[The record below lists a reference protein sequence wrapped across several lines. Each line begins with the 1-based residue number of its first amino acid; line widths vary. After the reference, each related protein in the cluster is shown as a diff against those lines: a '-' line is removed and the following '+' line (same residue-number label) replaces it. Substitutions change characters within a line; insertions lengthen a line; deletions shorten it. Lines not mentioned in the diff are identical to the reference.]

1 MGKFLARRIGYMIIT
16 MWLVTTATFFLMNC
30 IPGDPIRAMFR
41 KAPPQVQENIRR
53 KWDLDKPVT
62 TRYVLYLKKVVTE
75 FELGE
80 SMVYPGESFK
90 SIPGESFKSILH
102 DRLPASARLG
112 FQSIILGVTVG
123 VLLGV
128 LAAFKRGTW
137 VDYLSVFIV
146 ILGVSIPSFVLALL
160 IQKYFGGKFFPIL
173 GWPTGSAKWFG
184 GWEYTILPTIANCLG
199 MVAGYARYTKT
210 SVLEVINQDY
220 VLTAKA
226 KGLSNSAII
235 WKHIMRNAMIP
246 LVTIIPLTI
255 GGALTGS
262 LVIER
267 IFSIPGI
274 GQYFVGAINARDY
287 FMIMGDTIFFACIYI
302 VALIFV
308 DILYVVVDPRIR
320 ISGGKR

>member
-1 MGKFLARRIGYMIIT
+1 MGKFLARRIGYMLLT
-16 MWLVTTATFFLMNC
+16 MWLVITATFFLMNTL
-30 IPGDPIRAMFR
+30 PGDPVRVMAS
-41 KAPPQVQENIRR
+41 KAPPQVRENIRK
-53 KWDLDKPVT
+53 KWNLDKHVT
-62 TRYVLYLKKVVTE
+62 TRYFLYLKKVVTE

-90 SIPGESFKSILH
+90 SVLH

-112 FQSIILGVTVG
+112 FQTIIVGVTVG

-137 VDYLSVFIV
+137 IDYLSVFIV
-146 ILGVSIPSFVLALL
+146 ILGVSIPNFVLALL

-173 GWPTGSAKWFG
+173 GWPTGNAKWFG
-184 GWEYTILPTIANCLG
+184 GWEYTVLPTIAGCFGTIAN
-199 MVAGYARYTKT
+199 YARYTKT

-226 KGLSNSAII
+226 KGLTNNAII

-246 LVTIIPLTI
+246 LATMLPVTV
-255 GGALTGS
+255 GFALYGS

-274 GQYFVGAINARDY
+274 GQYFVNAISARDY
-287 FMIMGDTIFFACIYI
+287 FMIMGDTIFFSFLFII
-302 VALIFV
+302 SLIFV
-308 DILYVVVDPRIR
+308 DILYVLVDPRIR

>member
-16 MWLVTTATFFLMNC
+16 TWIVITATFFLMNC
-30 IPGDPIRAMFR
+30 IPGDPIRAMYH
-41 KAPPQVQENIRR
+41 KAPIQVQENIKR

-62 TRYVLYLKKVVTE
+62 TRYVLYLKKIVTE

-80 SMVYPGESFK
+80 SMVY
-90 SIPGESFKSILH
+90 PGESFKSILH

-112 FQSIILGVTVG
+112 FQTIIVGVTIG
-123 VLLGV
+123 VFLGV

-137 VDYLSVFIV
+137 IDYLSVFIV

-160 IQKYFGGKFFPIL
+160 IQKYLGGKFFPIL

-184 GWEYTILPTIANCLG
+184 GWEYTILPTIAGCLTTI
-199 MVAGYARYTKT
+199 ATYARFTKT
-210 SVLEVINQDY
+210 SVLEIVNQDY

-246 LVTIIPLTI
+246 LVTMLPLTV
-255 GGALTGS
+255 GYALTGS

-274 GQYFVGAINARDY
+274 GQYFVNAITARDY
-287 FMIMGDTIFFACIYI
+287 FMIMGDTIFLAIIYI

-308 DILYVVVDPRIR
+308 DILYVLVDPRIR

>member
-1 MGKFLARRIGYMIIT
+1 MAKFLARRIGYMIIT
-16 MWLVTTATFFLMNC
+16 MWLVTTATFFLMNTL
-30 IPGDPIRAMFR
+30 PGDPIRAMFR
-41 KAPPQVQENIRR
+41 KAPPQVQENIKR
-53 KWDLDKPVT
+53 KWNLDKPVT
-62 TRYVLYLKKVVTE
+62 TRYFLYLKKVVTE

-90 SIPGESFKSILH
+90 SILK

-112 FQSIILGVTVG
+112 FQTILVGVTIG
-123 VLLGV
+123 ILLGV

-137 VDYLSVFIV
+137 IDYVSVFIV

-160 IQKYFGGKFFPIL
+160 IQKYLGGGFFPIL
-173 GWPTGSAKWFG
+173 GWPTGSSKWFG
-184 GWEYTILPTIANCLG
+184 GWEYTVLPTIANCFG
-199 MVAGYARYTKT
+199 MIAGYARYTKT

-220 VLTAKA
+220 VMTARA

-246 LVTIIPLTI
+246 LVTMLPLTI
-255 GGALTGS
+255 GGALSGS

-287 FMIMGDTIFFACIYI
+287 FMIMGDTIFFAFIFI

-308 DILYVVVDPRIR
+308 DILYVLVDPRIR
-320 ISGGKR
+320 ISGEKR